1 MMKRWFLV
9 VSACLCVSNLYAILA
24 PVTYSFQHVTANH
37 PGDAAIGEF
46 QLSMEVSPTA
56 NGVQFTFHNDGPDP
70 SVITQIYFY
79 DGLLLDLS
87 SIDNTCDGVTLIE
100 EEGNLGH
107 LPGFEPDEEVLIV
120 YGAADRLTQGG
131 ISNGVDAGQ
140 PGEWVTIH
148 WTLQEG
154 GDFETLL
161 DLMAQQEVVIGV
173 HVQAFNSGGS
183 ESFINNLHYNLVP
196 EPVTL
201 LLLGFGSLT
210 LLLKRR

>member
-1 MMKRWFLV
+1 MMKRWFLA
-9 VSACLCVSNLYAILA
+9 VSACLCFSNLYAVLA
-24 PVTYSFQHVTANH
+24 PVTYSFQNVTANH

-79 DGLLLDLS
+79 DGILLDLS

-107 LPGFEPDEEVLIV
+107 LPGFVPDEEVLIV
-120 YGAADRLTQGG
+120 YGAADRLAQGG
-131 ISNGVDAGQ
+131 ISNGVDAGE

-161 DLMAQQEVVIGV
+161 ELIAQQEVVIGV
-173 HVQAFNSGGS
+173 HVQAFTSGGS
-183 ESFINNLHYNLVP
+183 ESFINNLVP

-201 LLLGFGSLT
+201 LLLGFGGLT